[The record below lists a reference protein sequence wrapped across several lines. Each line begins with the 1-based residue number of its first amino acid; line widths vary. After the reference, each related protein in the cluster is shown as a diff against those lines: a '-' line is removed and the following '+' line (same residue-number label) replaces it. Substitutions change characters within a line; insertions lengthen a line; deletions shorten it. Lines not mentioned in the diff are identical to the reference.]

1 MDPVISLKSD
11 QSPSA
16 LNTTTVSAADSS
28 APPAV
33 LRVGQVSTDE
43 VRHQYIIL
51 AAVT

>member
-1 MDPVISLKSD
+1 MDPVVSLKSD
-11 QSPSA
+11 QSPSV

-33 LRVGQVSTDE
+33 LRVGQTPTDE
-43 VRHQYIIL
+43 VHDQYIIL